1 LNECGVA
8 PMSVGHAIV
17 ATWRP
22 HENSVL
28 NAIQALGLEL
38 QVIFNKD
45 AVMVLPSGINKA
57 TGLSAA
63 LARLCISRH
72 NCVAIGDAEN
82 DHAFLSHCEFGAAVE
97 NALPALKERA
107 DWVTPSDHGAGVT
120 ELIEQLI
127 DNDLQSLSAR
137 TSRNNILL
145 GKVDTGKTVEIPSQ
159 GTSLMICGS
168 SGSGKSTLTTGIVE
182 RLHER
187 DYQFC
192 IIDPE
197 GDYHSVEGAVL
208 LGDAQRT
215 PGIQEI
221 LDVLANPSR
230 NAVVNLLGLALDHR
244 PEFLERLIPRLLELR
259 SRTGHPHWIV
269 LDEAHHMLP
278 ESGQRGSTP
287 EFPHLSGTMLIT
299 VHPEHVMTSL
309 LPMVETVLVTG
320 QSPDLRLEVFA
331 KLGERPVPEIGAP
344 LDGGEF
350 LGWWWREPGDPI
362 RFRAEPVKAEHKRH
376 HRKYAEGELEPDR
389 CFYFR
394 GPEGKLNLKAQ
405 NLIIFLQMA
414 DGVDDETWLYH
425 LNCGDYS
432 DWFRDKIKDP
442 ELAAEAKA
450 VEADRRLNASGSR
463 AMIREAVEKR
473 YTATS

>member
-1 LNECGVA
+1 
-8 PMSVGHAIV
+8 
-17 ATWRP
+17 
-22 HENSVL
+22 
-28 NAIQALGLEL
+28 
-38 QVIFNKD
+38 
-45 AVMVLPSGINKA
+45 
-57 TGLSAA
+57 
-63 LARLCISRH
+63 
-72 NCVAIGDAEN
+72 
-82 DHAFLSHCEFGAAVE
+82 
-97 NALPALKERA
+97 
-107 DWVTPSDHGAGVT
+107 
-120 ELIEQLI
+120 
-127 DNDLQSLSAR
+127 
-137 TSRNNILL
+137 
-145 GKVDTGKTVEIPSQ
+145 
-159 GTSLMICGS
+159 
-168 SGSGKSTLTTGIVE
+168 
-182 RLHER
+182 
-187 DYQFC
+187 
-192 IIDPE
+192 
-197 GDYHSVEGAVL
+197 
-208 LGDAQRT
+208 
-215 PGIQEI
+215 
-221 LDVLANPSR
+221 
-230 NAVVNLLGLALDHR
+230 
-244 PEFLERLIPRLLELR
+244 
-259 SRTGHPHWIV
+259 
-269 LDEAHHMLP
+269 
-278 ESGQRGSTP
+278 
-287 EFPHLSGTMLIT
+287 
-299 VHPEHVMTSL
+299 MTSL